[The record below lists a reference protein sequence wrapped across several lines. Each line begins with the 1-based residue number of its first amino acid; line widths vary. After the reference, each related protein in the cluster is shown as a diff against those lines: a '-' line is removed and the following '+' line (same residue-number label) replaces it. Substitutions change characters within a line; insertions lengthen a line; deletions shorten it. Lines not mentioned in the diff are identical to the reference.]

1 MHTFDLFQ
9 MITLVKVLVSI
20 AMVVLLSVMAEVVSP
35 RFAGVLSGY
44 PLGAA
49 ISLFFFG
56 YELSPR
62 FAAESALYTSV
73 GLVATQTFA
82 YFYYWISLRAAG
94 LNKLP
99 NILSASIAA
108 LCGYFL
114 VAVVLRQ
121 LKINLALTIMLP
133 ALSIV
138 LFVALFR
145 KVQNVKIEQRVAL
158 NPQVLLLRSL
168 AAAFFI
174 VIITSTAKL
183 VGQRWA
189 GLFSAFPITMLPFV
203 IIIHITYDPEHVYA
217 ILKNVPKGIGSLV
230 VYSLAVHLLYP
241 SCGIYLGT
249 LFSYILATLYLL
261 LLHLK
266 DSTPWILSMF
276 RSKTTRSS

>member
-1 MHTFDLFQ
+1 MQSFDLFQ
-9 MITLVKVLVSI
+9 AITLIKIAVSI
-20 AMVVLLSVMAEVVSP
+20 AMVVVLSVLAEVVSP

-56 YELSPR
+56 YELSPG

-73 GLVATQTFA
+73 GLAATQTFA
-82 YFYYWISLRAAG
+82 YIYYRVSARAAS

-99 NILSASIAA
+99 NILAATSAA

-114 VAVVLRQ
+114 VAAVLQ
-121 LKINLALTIMLP
+121 QIKLNLAIAIALP

-145 KVQNVKIEQRVAL
+145 KVANVKIEQRVSL
-158 NPQVLLLRSL
+158 NHRVVLLRSL

-174 VIITSTAKL
+174 VVITSTAKA

-203 IIIHITYDPEHVYA
+203 IIIHITYDPAHVYA
-217 ILKNVPKGIGSLV
+217 VLKNVPKGIGSLV
-230 VYSLAVHLLYP
+230 VYAFAVHLLYP
-241 SCGIYLGT
+241 TCGIYLGT
-249 LFSYILATLYLL
+249 LLAYVLATIYLL
-261 LLHLK
+261 LLHFK
-266 DSTPWILSMF
+266 ESTPWILSLLK
-276 RSKTTRSS
+276 SKKTPMS

>member
-1 MHTFDLFQ
+1 MHSFDFFQ
-9 MITLVKVLVSI
+9 MITLIKVVVSI
-20 AMVVLLSVMAEVVSP
+20 AMVVVLSVLAEVVSP

-56 YELSPR
+56 YELNPR

-82 YFYYWISLRAAG
+82 YIYYRVSVRSVAFA
-94 LNKLP
+94 KLP
-99 NILSASIAA
+99 NILTASVAA

-114 VAVVLRQ
+114 IAAVLQQ
-121 LKINLALTIMLP
+121 LKLNLVLAIVLP
-133 ALSIV
+133 AGSIV

-145 KVQNVKIEQRVAL
+145 KVPNVKIEQRVSL
-158 NPQVLLLRSL
+158 NPQILLLRSL

-174 VIITSTAKL
+174 VVITSTAKA

-203 IIIHITYDPEHVYA
+203 IIIHITYDSDHVYS

-241 SCGIYLGT
+241 TCGIYLGT
-249 LFSYILATLYLL
+249 LFAYVLATLYLL
-261 LLHLK
+261 LLHFK
-266 DSTPWILSMF
+266 ESTPWILSIF
-276 RSKTTRSS
+276 QSKKTPLS